1 MSKNIMV
8 VDDSFTTRKMLSF
21 LLKGEGFNVVSAENG
36 IDALEKLPFSN
47 IDIIITDL
55 NMPQMDGLE
64 LVNSLKKN
72 PDYKEIP
79 VIMLTTESEDS
90 DKQKGFE
97 AGASSYLIKPV
108 PQDVLIKEV
117 KKFLGSNKQTV

>member
-97 AGASSYLIKPV
+97 AGASSYLIKPI

-117 KKFLGSNKQTV
+117 KKFLGSNK

>member
-1 MSKNIMV
+1 MSKNVMV

-117 KKFLGSNKQTV
+117 KKFLGK

>member
-8 VDDSFTTRKMLSF
+8 IDDSFTTRKMLSF

-117 KKFLGSNKQTV
+117 KKFLVNK

>member
-1 MSKNIMV
+1 MSKNVMV

-117 KKFLGSNKQTV
+117 KKFLVK

>member
-1 MSKNIMV
+1 MPKNIMI
-8 VDDSFTTRKMLSF
+8 VDDSFTTRKMLTY
-21 LLKGEGFNVVSAENG
+21 LLKGEGFNIVLAENG
-36 IDALEKLPFSN
+36 IDALEKLSFSN

-64 LVNSLKKN
+64 LIDSIRNDPNYKN
-72 PDYKEIP
+72 IP

-97 AGASSYLIKPV
+97 RGASSYLTKPV
-108 PQDVLIKEV
+108 SQDILIKEV
-117 KKFLGSNKQTV
+117 KKFLG

>member
-1 MSKNIMV
+1 MSKNVMV

-64 LVNSLKKN
+64 LINSLKKN

-117 KKFLGSNKQTV
+117 KKFLVK

>member
-55 NMPQMDGLE
+55 NMPKMDGLE
-64 LVNSLKKN
+64 LINSLKKN

-79 VIMLTTESEDS
+79 VIMLTTECEES

-108 PQDVLIKEV
+108 PQDILIKEV
-117 KKFLGSNKQTV
+117 KKFLGK

>member
-1 MSKNIMV
+1 MSKNVMV

-117 KKFLGSNKQTV
+117 KKFLGSNK

>member
-1 MSKNIMV
+1 MSKNVMV

-21 LLKGEGFNVVSAENG
+21 LLKGEGFNVISAENG

-64 LVNSLKKN
+64 LIYSLKKN

-117 KKFLGSNKQTV
+117 KKFLVK

>member
-1 MSKNIMV
+1 MSKNVMV
-8 VDDSFTTRKMLSF
+8 VDDSFTTSKMLSF

-117 KKFLGSNKQTV
+117 KKFLGSNK

>member
-36 IDALEKLPFSN
+36 IDALEKLTFSD
-47 IDIIITDL
+47 IDVIITDL

-64 LVNSLKKN
+64 LINSLKKN
-72 PDYKEIP
+72 PDYKDIP
-79 VIMLTTESEDS
+79 VIMLTTACEDS
-90 DKQKGFE
+90 DKQKGIE
-97 AGASSYLIKPV
+97 AGASLYLIKPIS
-108 PQDVLIKEV
+108 QDVLIKEV
-117 KKFLGSNKQTV
+117 KKFLG

>member
-1 MSKNIMV
+1 MSKNVMV

-72 PDYKEIP
+72 PGYMDIP

-117 KKFLGSNKQTV
+117 KKFLGSNK

>member
-1 MSKNIMV
+1 MSKNVMV

-117 KKFLGSNKQTV
+117 KKFLCSNK

>member
-1 MSKNIMV
+1 MPKNIMII
-8 VDDSFTTRKMLSF
+8 DDSFTTRKMLSF
-21 LLKGEGFNVVSAENG
+21 LLKGEGFNVILAENG
-36 IDALEKLPFSN
+36 IDALEKLSFSD

-64 LVNSLKKN
+64 FINSLKKN
-72 PDYKEIP
+72 PDYKDIP
-79 VIMLTTESEDS
+79 VIMLTTESNDS

-117 KKFLGSNKQTV
+117 KKFLG

>member
-36 IDALEKLPFSN
+36 IDALEKLTFS
-47 IDIIITDL
+47 DVDVIITDL

-72 PDYKEIP
+72 PDYKDIP
-79 VIMLTTESEDS
+79 VIMLTTECEDS
-90 DKQKGFE
+90 DKQKGIE
-97 AGASSYLIKPV
+97 AGVSLYLIKPI

-117 KKFLGSNKQTV
+117 KKLLGN